1 MKRFAALLLT
11 VALLLSL
18 CGCGGK
24 SDTFLADYDQL
35 WVDLEENYPFFPVL
49 KEKGVDA
56 QAIREEYRS
65 YVEGTETVEE
75 FMDVLD
81 VMFGKLMNFAHLSL
95 IRRERYDLLVEAMAR
110 NTDGSFAPWSAVLTD
125 PVTAERYAS
134 FPEPE
139 AAQSQGEAEVVCR
152 YYPFHKAAYFQFPA
166 MTPFGEDSDETLIAD
181 YLAKL
186 PKVEHIIIDITGNGG
201 GSTAYWRDVI
211 VRPFGGTWSG
221 SYPVYYQDSPINRIY
236 YAERDLLPLA
246 QAGEDVK
253 HPSFAKQLNAAFV
266 EEARWGADFGAPTVT
281 KGADAKRWV
290 LTDGRGYSA
299 AEQFAAFCK
308 MTGWATLVG
317 SSTGGDG
324 LSGNPLLLRLENTGL
339 LVYLSTAMA
348 ANPDGTLN
356 AERGVSPDYHSA
368 KEKMTPLALCL
379 QLIVE
384 Q

>member
-1 MKRFAALLLT
+1 MKRFVCFALVLTLLLP
-11 VALLLSL
+11 L

-24 SDTFLADYDQL
+24 SDAFLADYDQL
-35 WVDLEENYPFFPVL
+35 WEDLEENYPFFPIL
-49 KEKGVDA
+49 KERGVDA
-56 QAIREEYRS
+56 QAIREEYRT
-65 YVEGTETVEE
+65 YVEGAETVEE

-81 VMFGKLMNFAHLSL
+81 VMFGKLLNFAHLSL
-95 IRRERYDLLVEAMAR
+95 VRRDRYDLLVETMAQ
-110 NTDGSFAPWSAVLTD
+110 NTDGSFAPWNAVLTD
-125 PVTAERYAS
+125 PVTAELYAS
-134 FPEPE
+134 LPEPE
-139 AAQSQGEAEVVCR
+139 AVQGQSGAEVVCR
-152 YYPFHKAAYFQFPA
+152 YYPFHRAAYFHFPA
-166 MTPFGEDSDETLIAD
+166 MTVLGEGADETLIAD

-186 PKVEHIIIDITGNGG
+186 PKVEHIIIDVTGNGG

-211 VRPFGGTWSG
+211 VRPFGGTWDG
-221 SYPVYYQDSPINRIY
+221 SYWVYYQNSPINQTY
-236 YAERDLLPLA
+236 YADRDLIPLA
-246 QAGEDVK
+246 QVGGVK
-253 HPSFAKQLNAAFV
+253 HPAFAKQLGAAFA

-299 AEQFAAFCK
+299 TEQFAAFCK

-317 SSTGGDG
+317 SPTGGDG

-356 AERGVSPDYHSA
+356 AAQGVSPDYSSA
-368 KEKMTPLALCL
+368 KEKMAPLTLCL
-379 QLIVE
+379 QLIME